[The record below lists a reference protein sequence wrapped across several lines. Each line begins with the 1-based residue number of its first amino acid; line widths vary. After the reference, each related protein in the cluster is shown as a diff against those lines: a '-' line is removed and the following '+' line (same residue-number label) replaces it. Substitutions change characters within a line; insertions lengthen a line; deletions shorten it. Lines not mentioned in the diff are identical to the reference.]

1 MNYLLVAIGGAFGSL
16 SRYKIGKILSKY
28 NKKKFPVNTFLI
40 NITGAILLGYIT
52 FKPINKYIY
61 LLFTDGF
68 LGAFTTFSTFMY
80 EGFTLFKEKYILNA
94 FIYIILSL
102 LLGIIGFVLGVNF
115 KF

>member
-1 MNYLLVAIGGAFGSL
+1 
-16 SRYKIGKILSKY
+16 
-28 NKKKFPVNTFLI
+28 
-40 NITGAILLGYIT
+40 
-52 FKPINKYIY
+52 
-61 LLFTDGF
+61 
-68 LGAFTTFSTFMY
+68 MY